1 MESWCE
7 CSLRFCFFFFV
18 FFFKLFWN
26 VLFFARD
33 IFLKKINKLRD
44 IQFSPPQ
51 IKEMDGIISAIQLAL
66 CFSLREI
73 YTHKHI
79 NTFPKKKQEKRKKT
93 RKGKKRERKNENLK
107 RKKKRRENTPRK
119 ESFTSSCLVYAIE
132 PNDPDIHLW
141 S

>member
-79 NTFPKKKQEKRKKT
+79 NTFPKKKNK
-93 RKGKKRERKNENLK
+93 KNE
-107 RKKKRRENTPRK
+107 KRREKVKK
-119 ESFTSSCLVYAIE
+119 EREKTKI
-132 PNDPDIHLW
+132 
-141 S
+141 